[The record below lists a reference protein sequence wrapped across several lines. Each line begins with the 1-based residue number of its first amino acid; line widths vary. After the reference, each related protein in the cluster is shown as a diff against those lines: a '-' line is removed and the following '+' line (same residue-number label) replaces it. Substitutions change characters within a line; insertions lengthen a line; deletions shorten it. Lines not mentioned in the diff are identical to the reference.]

1 MKDKNVGGVKLES
14 WMPKL
19 NQGRIEEGIDH
30 DFQFK
35 AYEIVHNGY
44 HIVFKAKMTSLSAVH
59 QSKE

>member
-1 MKDKNVGGVKLES
+1 MGEVKLES

-44 HIVFKAKMTSLSAVH
+44 HIVFKAKMTEGTIAYTMRII
-59 QSKE
+59 E